1 MYSLIPFILIILASI
16 MLVYEIK
23 KQVGMVQSESKQA
36 KHKAMNRL
44 VITLALLYIVFTLP
58 GVYVFLNFLVYY
70 AIKNCKNSNRLW

>member
-23 KQVGMVQSESKQA
+23 KQVGTVQSESKHA

-58 GVYVFLNFLVYY
+58 GVYVFF
-70 AIKNCKNSNRLW
+70 